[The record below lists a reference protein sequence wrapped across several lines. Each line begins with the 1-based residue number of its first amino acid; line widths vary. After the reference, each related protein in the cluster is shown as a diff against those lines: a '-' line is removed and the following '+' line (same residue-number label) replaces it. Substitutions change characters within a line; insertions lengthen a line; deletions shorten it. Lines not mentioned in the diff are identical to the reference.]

1 MLTYVHYYTEE
12 GTYLDHG
19 KILDVE
25 PHVGYIVERYKIEGY
40 EPWEIVKIE
49 PNDPPTVFNNSPFIK
64 ATVKIHPYVKTH
76 CRHEWVISDV
86 VLLSNPPQHL
96 RICNKCNKQEKF
108 NYGKAKWE

>member
-12 GTYLDHG
+12 GIYLDHG

-25 PHVGYIVERYKIEGY
+25 PHIGYIVKQHMTEGY

-49 PNDPPTVFNNSPFIK
+49 PNGTSFGDNPFIK

-76 CRHEWVISDV
+76 CDHEWNIGGITLTS
-86 VLLSNPPQHL
+86 SPPQHL
-96 RICNKCNKQEKF
+96 RTCNKCNKQEKF
-108 NYGKAKWE
+108 SYGKAKWE

>member
-1 MLTYVHYYTEE
+1 MLTYVHYYTED

-25 PHVGYIVERYKIEGY
+25 PHIGYIVEKHKTEGY

-49 PNDPPTVFNNSPFIK
+49 PNGTSFGNNPFIK

-76 CRHEWVISDV
+76 CRHEWVNSSV
-86 VLLSNPPQHL
+86 VLLSNPPQFV
-96 RICNKCNKQEKF
+96 RKCSKCKKEERF
-108 NYGKAKWE
+108 SYGSAKWQ